1 MCSKAGLV
9 QTSSKGFLSND
20 DTGGELSWEFLGTVQ
35 RTGDHEKRGEIG

>member
-9 QTSSKGFLSND
+9 QTSSKGFLSNG
-20 DTGGELSWEFLGTVQ
+20 DTEGELCPLTVQ